1 MSWWVAGTTFAAGT
15 YSAYNKRK
23 GANSMADERRRA
35 ARESLLTAKYN
46 IRERNKESRQTQ
58 FQVLETGGNLT
69 QQIAIEGKRAEGA
82 ATVAGG
88 SSGAVIDSGSPRAVL
103 TNIAQEAL
111 AAQTDAI
118 LDTKNRIK
126 AISRDT
132 ENQNK
137 SEWRNAKL
145 NKEQQYRIAS
155 KEKQAAQ
162 NEFASDMIKTGFE
175 SYAGGSTMAGTG
187 NISKWGKAAKTAKAT
202 ASGTTIGAAGGGI
215 PAGTGSK
222 VSTAAGM
229 GATATATKSI
239 TSKKITPKKMK
250 GYSMNKVR
258 PTSGKESSRTWERL
272 VHQAKTRS
280 FDFSTQG
287 FSNMFDFAR
296 GGKNSAWWNFISGRG
311 IRGKAASTT
320 FPRK

>member
-1 MSWWVAGTTFAAGT
+1 MSWWVAGTTFAAGA

-88 SSGAVIDSGSPRAVL
+88 SGGAVIDSGSPRAVL

-187 NISKWGKAAKTAKAT
+187 NISKWGKAAKTTKQIGTGAHVAQSAVRIRPNTRPKKKVNWNIANKSKYSYGSFKSNKSFYPKGKALQSGKIPGGGSYYKNRGLKSSPYNQYGYKPAWNESGGWGSNLMNFFRGTGLYGT
-202 ASGTTIGAAGGGI
+202 AS
-215 PAGTGSK
+215 SK
-222 VSTAAGM
+222 
-229 GATATATKSI
+229 
-239 TSKKITPKKMK
+239 
-250 GYSMNKVR
+250 R
-258 PTSGKESSRTWERL
+258 
-272 VHQAKTRS
+272 
-280 FDFSTQG
+280 F
-287 FSNMFDFAR
+287 
-296 GGKNSAWWNFISGRG
+296 
-311 IRGKAASTT
+311 
-320 FPRK
+320 